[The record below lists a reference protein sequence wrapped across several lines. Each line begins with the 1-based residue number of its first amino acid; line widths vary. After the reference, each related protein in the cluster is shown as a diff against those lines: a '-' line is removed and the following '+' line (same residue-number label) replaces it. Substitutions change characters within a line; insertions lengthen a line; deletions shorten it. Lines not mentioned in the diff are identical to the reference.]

1 MSGED
6 SKTDDDAKRDYL
18 IRTFSRTKRKD
29 YENYVVNAV
38 WNRLGM
44 RDVKPVTQQ
53 PVLCPGKAYKFI
65 DLYFPQVGIGVECD
79 EAYHQNEEQHS
90 RDIHREITIIEVLRQ
105 IHEGDYELKR
115 IDATKP
121 FAEFEQSID
130 DVVSCIADKVN
141 EQKANGTFKPWIQ
154 AVDDW
159 RQYYADKDRI
169 SVSDDIGFPRI
180 VDAVNTLCSA
190 DYKGYQIGG
199 CVPSALRP
207 VYGDEYRTWF
217 PKLAVNGKA
226 IASGWNNRLSPD
238 GLHIEEYNEYNP
250 DAVDPVTSGQAAHD
264 KRITFVKS
272 TDPMTRQS
280 SYRFVGVFQ
289 RITNNDEGTRK
300 RYERIAD
307 SFPIIRA

>member
-1 MSGED
+1 MGRED
-6 SKTDDDAKRDYL
+6 SNADDDAKRDYL
-18 IRTFSRTKRKD
+18 IRAFSRTKRKD

-53 PVLCPGKAYKFI
+53 PVFCPGEGYRFI

-79 EAYHQNEEQHS
+79 EAYHRNEGQHD
-90 RDIHREITIIEVLRQ
+90 RDLHREVTIIEVLRQ
-105 IHEGDYELKR
+105 IHEGDYELRR

-121 FAEFEQSID
+121 FAEFERDID
-130 DVVSCIADKVN
+130 EVASFIAREVDKRR
-141 EQKANGTFKPWIQ
+141 ADGTFRPWIQ

-159 RQYYADKDRI
+159 RRYYADKDRI

-180 VDAVNTLCSA
+180 VDAVNTLCGS
-190 DYKGYQIGG
+190 DYKGYQSGW

-207 VYGDEYRTWF
+207 VYGDGYRTWF
-217 PKLAVNGKA
+217 PKLAVDGKA
-226 IASGWNNRLSPD
+226 VADGWNNRLLPD
-238 GLHIEEYNEYNP
+238 GMGIEEYNELDP
-250 DAVDPVTSGQAAHD
+250 DAVDSVTGEQAARD
-264 KRITFVKS
+264 KRITFARS
-272 TDPMTRQS
+272 TDPMTRRS

-300 RYERIAD
+300 RYRRIAD
-307 SFPIIRA
+307 SFPIIHA

>member
-1 MSGED
+1 MPGE
-6 SKTDDDAKRDYL
+6 R
-18 IRTFSRTKRKD
+18 
-29 YENYVVNAV
+29 
-38 WNRLGM
+38 
-44 RDVKPVTQQ
+44 
-53 PVLCPGKAYKFI
+53 AYKFI

-169 SVSDDIGFPRI
+169 MRTRTASPFRTTSAFP
-180 VDAVNTLCSA
+180 V
-190 DYKGYQIGG
+190 
-199 CVPSALRP
+199 
-207 VYGDEYRTWF
+207 
-217 PKLAVNGKA
+217 
-226 IASGWNNRLSPD
+226 
-238 GLHIEEYNEYNP
+238 
-250 DAVDPVTSGQAAHD
+250 
-264 KRITFVKS
+264 
-272 TDPMTRQS
+272 
-280 SYRFVGVFQ
+280 
-289 RITNNDEGTRK
+289 
-300 RYERIAD
+300 
-307 SFPIIRA
+307 